1 MMSAKGRVK
10 AQYRLGSRRSCVFR
24 CSGNNSLQRGIP
36 ALDARDKKFRT
47 PLDKLL
53 DKLSRI
59 SKETFHADFP

>member
-10 AQYRLGSRRSCVFR
+10 AQYRLGSRRSRVFR
-24 CSGNNSLQRGIP
+24 FSGNNALQRGIP
-36 ALDARDKKFRT
+36 ALDAGDKKFRT
-47 PLDKLL
+47 PLVKRL